1 MHRRE
6 GENVRKRG
14 WENAWRSE
22 KGERRRIKHIHMRE
36 KGMEGGGGLRG
47 ENTSAL
53 DRRIV

>member
-6 GENVRKRG
+6 GETVRKRG
-14 WENAWRSE
+14 WENAWR
-22 KGERRRIKHIHMRE
+22 RMKHIHERE
-36 KGMEGGGGLRG
+36 RNGKGGGGLRG

>member
-22 KGERRRIKHIHMRE
+22 KGERRRMKHIHERE
-36 KGMEGGGGLRG
+36 WNGKGGGLRG